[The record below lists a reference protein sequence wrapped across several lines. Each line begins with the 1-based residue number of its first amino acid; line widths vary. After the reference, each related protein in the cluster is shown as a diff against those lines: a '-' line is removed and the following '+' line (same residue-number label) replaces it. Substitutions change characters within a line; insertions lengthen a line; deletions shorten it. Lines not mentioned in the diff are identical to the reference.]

1 MSVIPSLAMSQTLV
15 GDDVSVRAFAFPD
28 SDVAT
33 VTVVD
38 PGIELDDAAEILG
51 FPVMLLPDGSM
62 GPGRFD
68 IDIQASRIV
77 VEFMDQSQD
86 LGNTPGGPLLT
97 FFDLEPECP
106 NGQTGLLG
114 GVEVV
119 TTIDPNRIVLDAL
132 GDITGAWGGEIT
144 WDTTFVSIDYAEQL
158 RFDTGDVIELD
169 LTWNCNVAPELTITG
184 TCPGPVNFEVTNLPH
199 GADIEV
205 WRAFSSFPGS
215 LTSGA
220 CAGSYIELTDP
231 KSLVTVFSD
240 TNNDG
245 VISGTPNVGSANCGV
260 AIAIA
265 ETDTCWTSNAAYMP

>member
-38 PGIELDDAAEILG
+38 PGMELPAAGPTLG
-51 FPVMLLPDGSM
+51 LSGTSS
-62 GPGRFD
+62 RFD
-68 IDIQASRIV
+68 IDIYASRIV
-77 VEFMDQSQD
+77 VDFMDQAQD
-86 LGNTPGGPLLT
+86 LGNASGGPLMT